1 MKKTLIV
8 AVAAAG
14 LLSLTACNHETPA
27 ADNVVANAENTAD
40 ALENQGDMIVDNA
53 SNTADAVK
61 DSASNTAAA
70 LDNKADAV
78 RAAGENKADAID
90 EKTK

>member
-1 MKKTLIV
+1 MKKLLIV
-8 AVAAAG
+8 AATAG
-14 LLSLTACNHETPA
+14 LFSLAACGHSTPA
-27 ADNVVANAENTAD
+27 ADNVVANSENTAD
-40 ALENQGDMIVDNA
+40 ALENQGDMIEANA
-53 SNTADAVK
+53 ANAADAIK

-90 EKTK
+90 STKK